1 MEAKSEK
8 GAMTCKV
15 KQFWKRRA
23 EKEHLRE
30 GLSFECNTVVQM
42 V

>member
-1 MEAKSEK
+1 MKAKSEK
-8 GAMTCKV
+8 RCDDMQSEKN
-15 KQFWKRRA
+15 WKRRA